1 MLLGQLL
8 ASMWYWCV
16 DQTMV
21 QRVLSAKG
29 VAHARKGC
37 LLAGYLKILPPFL
50 MVFPGIIARA
60 FFAECQRTEG
70 QLHADW
76 CETDLGDANESSKAY
91 PLLIAKM
98 FPDGL
103 RGLLIV
109 SMVLA
114 MMSSLDSV
122 FNCLS
127 TIFTYDIYK
136 RFLHPEASRRRQVWI
151 GQLATGVA
159 ALCGLAWLPMIANSA
174 NGLYLTTQSAQT
186 HMSPTLVAVFL
197 VGLFWPRANGPGAL
211 AGMIVRFT
219 VGIARFVATRL
230 VTCDE
235 GDTYSLTCMQFNHM
249 ALILFAIAA
258 IVTVV
263 VSLLTKPPEP
273 SQVQGTTWW
282 RSDAARC
289 ENEGDGNPGLGSL
302 CAAGILLTTMAGLC
316 LGFGYSGADRQ
327 VVVEGS
333 LLAPIGIACVAV
345 VFIAGA
351 LLQRL
356 LASKRHSAKQITGLQ
371 PDGAEADQ
379 KAAEEP
385 TKDDGVIEM

>member
-1 MLLGQLL
+1 
-8 ASMWYWCV
+8 
-16 DQTMV
+16 
-21 QRVLSAKG
+21 
-29 VAHARKGC
+29 
-37 LLAGYLKILPPFL
+37 
-50 MVFPGIIARA
+50 
-60 FFAECQRTEG
+60 
-70 QLHADW
+70 
-76 CETDLGDANESSKAY
+76 
-91 PLLIAKM
+91 
-98 FPDGL
+98 
-103 RGLLIV
+103 
-109 SMVLA
+109 
-114 MMSSLDSV
+114 
-122 FNCLS
+122 
-127 TIFTYDIYK
+127 
-136 RFLHPEASRRRQVWI
+136 
-151 GQLATGVA
+151 
-159 ALCGLAWLPMIANSA
+159 
-174 NGLYLTTQSAQT
+174 
-186 HMSPTLVAVFL
+186 MSPTLVAVFL

>member
-1 MLLGQLL
+1 
-8 ASMWYWCV
+8 
-16 DQTMV
+16 
-21 QRVLSAKG
+21 
-29 VAHARKGC
+29 
-37 LLAGYLKILPPFL
+37 
-50 MVFPGIIARA
+50 
-60 FFAECQRTEG
+60 
-70 QLHADW
+70 
-76 CETDLGDANESSKAY
+76 
-91 PLLIAKM
+91 
-98 FPDGL
+98 
-103 RGLLIV
+103 
-109 SMVLA
+109 MVLA
-114 MMSSLDSV
+114 MMTSLDSV

-211 AGMIVRFT
+211 AGMIVGFT
-219 VGIARFVATRL
+219 VGIARFVATRI

-258 IVTVV
+258 VVTVV

-282 RSDAARC
+282 RSDAEGC
-289 ENEGDGNPGLGSL
+289 EEEAGGNPGIGSL
-302 CAAGILLTTMAGLC
+302 CAAGILLMTMAGLC
-316 LGFGYSGADRQ
+316 LGFGYSGVDRQ
-327 VVVEGS
+327 LVVGGS
-333 LLAPIGIACVAV
+333 LLAPVGIACVAV
-345 VFIAGA
+345 VFVGGA
-351 LLQRL
+351 TLTRL
-356 LASKRHSAKQITGLQ
+356 RASRRRKAKQITGLQ
-371 PDGAEADQ
+371 PADCEADK

-385 TKDDGVIEM
+385 AKDEGIPGC